1 MKEENISQD
10 TDNKE
15 FEKLHV
21 EIQNMKIL
29 INELTLKINKK
40 EDDIK
45 NIINEKDNII
55 KEMNIKLLNQEKDN
69 KNELLKLNNKID
81 EIYEKLNIN
90 DNMINNIRNE
100 NNETI
105 NYINNNILEKHNDLS
120 KRIDDK
126 YEEIKQIN
134 QNVNNALKN
143 EINLLKVKDENY
155 IILKVK
161 INNKE
166 IGKDITYLNQN
177 NEYNFY
183 KNFEINDIIVIVDD
197 KISDVKYRKISE
209 YKYDEN
215 SKNCEK
221 AQQIY
226 YNLKTP
232 HYFFLNF
239 SKKGIHSIKIIFKK
253 ILTSYKN
260 MFSNCKNLI
269 EIDFSH
275 FQCSNSVDSFE
286 QMFYN
291 CSNLT
296 SLDVSHFNTKNSTSF
311 ESMFEGCTKLQNIDL
326 SNFNSSKCENIS
338 KMFMNCK
345 NITEIDMINLD
356 LKNLI
361 NTRFIFWGKNGIDR
375 LFDGCNNLR
384 MIRLNTNFNE
394 EIMNRTSIF
403 EGISPSGTFIYRKEN
418 KRNKILEQLPYNWQR
433 IEI

>member
-21 EIQNMKIL
+21 EIQNMKRL

-55 KEMNIKLLNQEKDN
+55 KEMNIKLLNQEKEN

-90 DNMINNIRNE
+90 DNMINNIKNE

-134 QNVNNALKN
+134 QKVNNALKN

-197 KISDVKYRKISE
+197 NISDVKYRKISE

-291 CSNLT
+291 CNNLT

-311 ESMFEGCTKLQNIDL
+311 ESMF
-326 SNFNSSKCENIS
+326 
-338 KMFMNCK
+338 
-345 NITEIDMINLD
+345 
-356 LKNLI
+356 
-361 NTRFIFWGKNGIDR
+361 
-375 LFDGCNNLR
+375 R
-384 MIRLNTNFNE
+384 MH
-394 EIMNRTSIF
+394 
-403 EGISPSGTFIYRKEN
+403 
-418 KRNKILEQLPYNWQR
+418 
-433 IEI
+433 